1 METKMTY
8 FQRTAFC
15 VFIIKILLITNLYA
29 HDEKLMPGG
38 RPDGHAPIGVM
49 GDHMHKKGEY
59 MMSYRYMTMNMEG
72 LLDGGDDI
80 SETSALSYARGDGTT
95 HRIIPDSMH
104 MHMHMLGFM
113 YGYNDSI
120 TLMGMINYNEKDMT
134 NNTYNMMG
142 TTKVGKFSAHTGGFG
157 DSSISTLIR
166 LSNDN
171 INSHISV
178 GISLPTGSTTEEIT
192 ALMPSGAYKVIR
204 APYGMQL
211 GTGTY
216 DVLLGYTLSQT
227 NKKFSWGAQIKY
239 KSALDKHNGWHF
251 GDKLEATSW
260 ISYLLNEKLSTAIR
274 MYAVN
279 EGRID
284 GHDILITGRNPTQE
298 TSNYGGRNYNL
309 GISLNMVGQNKKI
322 RGHRVAIELLT
333 PLSQNLN
340 GLQMEKGTSLI
351 LAYQKAW

>member
-1 METKMTY
+1 MT
-8 FQRTAFC
+8 FLNKIALSILI
-15 VFIIKILLITNLYA
+15 VKFILITNLYA
-29 HDEKLMPGG
+29 HEDKIMSGG

-59 MMSYRYMTMNMEG
+59 MMSYRYMRMNMDG
-72 LLDGGDDI
+72 LLDGSDNVTE
-80 SETSALSYARGDGTT
+80 SAALSYSRGDGTT
-95 HRIIPDSMH
+95 HRVIPESME
-104 MHMHMLGFM
+104 MDMHMLGFM
-113 YGYNDSI
+113 YGYNDNI
-120 TLMGMINYNEKDMT
+120 TLMGMVNFIEKDMT
-134 NNTYNMMG
+134 NHTYNMMG
-142 TTKVGKFSAHTGGFG
+142 TTKVGKFSAHTSGFG
-157 DSSISTLIR
+157 DSSISSLIK
-166 LSNDN
+166 LSNGK

-178 GISLPTGSTTEEIT
+178 GISLPNGSTSEEIT

-211 GTGTY
+211 GSGTY
-216 DVLLGYTLSQT
+216 DVLLGYTISQT

-260 ISYLLNEKLSTAIR
+260 VSYLLNEKLSTAIR
-274 MYAVN
+274 MHAVN

-298 TSNYGGRNYNL
+298 TSNYGGRSYNL
-309 GISLNMVGQNKKI
+309 GISLNMVGQNEKI
-322 RGHRVAIELLT
+322 RGHRIAIELLK